1 MPNDPLALILAEL
14 PDEAGYDAVHAAL
27 MATERGRRFLT
38 EFADRNRHADTTAI
52 VGAIAR
58 IEATLRGDGP
68 PRADAAGD
76 LMEIAAAIDRIGAA
90 LAAGATAAPGIS
102 AAIERLLDIAFM
114 LHERPVE
121 ATLCDGLD
129 AAIREISQATLRSE
143 STAAGVREA
152 AELLGALA
160 GRVREMMA
168 LSIAVRG
175 THRPAEEN
183 VAATSG
189 AGFFELATNDGET
202 FAQAVAELAA
212 SLLTLADAPSEP
224 VEAAP
229 ELESGQDAPVPAAE
243 IAPSEPVEAAPEP
256 ESGERA
262 PTPAAEIAPNDNV
275 LLPADETQPA
285 ATETPYNDT
294 VPPQPAPTD
303 VSLSEAVLNQAFA
316 DDYFSNVNLPDEASL
331 SEGTESAPI
340 SGEEP
345 PSEAV
350 APAQNISTEP
360 VPNPQ
365 PSPQPNPQEDPADLF
380 EPGSDPTP
388 TVEAVTPVT
397 ADAAVPAEPPAEPAR
412 AVPAPPARAIP
423 RPPGNDPLAA
433 VRDLS
438 AEELIALFS

>member
-27 MATERGRRFLT
+27 MATERGRHFLT
-38 EFADRNRHADTTAI
+38 EYADRNRHADTTAI

-68 PRADAAGD
+68 PRADATGD

-90 LAAGATAAPGIS
+90 LAAGMPPASDVS
-102 AAIERLLDIAFM
+102 AAIERLLDIAFV

-129 AAIREISQATLRSE
+129 AAIREISEATMRSE

-152 AELLGALA
+152 AELVGALA

-168 LSIAVRG
+168 LSSASRG
-175 THRPAEEN
+175 GPQPVGIN
-183 VAATSG
+183 VDSTSG

-212 SLLTLADAPSEP
+212 SLPTLSDAPSEP
-224 VEAAP
+224 VEALP
-229 ELESGQDAPVPAAE
+229 EPESGEVAPVPAAE
-243 IAPSEPVEAAPEP
+243 IAPS
-256 ESGERA
+256 
-262 PTPAAEIAPNDNV
+262 DNV

-285 ATETPYNDT
+285 ANESVTPADDT
-294 VPPQPAPTD
+294 APPQPASTD

-316 DDYFSNVNLPDEASL
+316 DDYFSNVNLPDDAPV
-331 SEGTESAPI
+331 SEESESAPI
-340 SGEEP
+340 PSEEPPSEEP
-345 PSEAV
+345 PSEAM

-360 VPNPQ
+360 VPG
-365 PSPQPNPQEDPADLF
+365 PQEDPADLF
-380 EPGSDPTP
+380 EPGSVPAP
-388 TVEAVTPVT
+388 PVEAAAPVT
-397 ADAAVPAEPPAEPAR
+397 ADAAVPAEPPAEPVR
-412 AVPAPPARAIP
+412 AVPPPPARAIP
-423 RPPGNDPLAA
+423 RPPGSDPLAA

>member
-1 MPNDPLALILAEL
+1 MPNDPLAQILAEL

-27 MATERGRRFLT
+27 TATERGRRFLT

-90 LAAGATAAPGIS
+90 LASSTTPAPDVS

-129 AAIREISQATLRSE
+129 AAIREISQAAMRSE

-152 AELLGALA
+152 AELVGALA

-168 LSIAVRG
+168 LSNAGRDGPLPVG
-175 THRPAEEN
+175 AN
-183 VAATSG
+183 VDSTSG
-189 AGFFELATNDGET
+189 GGFFELATNDGET

-212 SLLTLADAPSEP
+212 SLPTLADAPSEP
-224 VEAAP
+224 IEAAP
-229 ELESGQDAPVPAAE
+229 EPESGQGAPVPAAE

-256 ESGERA
+256 ESGQGA
-262 PTPAAEIAPNDNV
+262 PTPVAEIALSDHV
-275 LLPADETQPA
+275 LLPADETQQT
-285 ATETPYNDT
+285 ATETPDNDT
-294 VPPQPAPTD
+294 VPPQPASTD
-303 VSLSEAVLNQAFA
+303 VSLSEAVLSQAFA
-316 DDYFSNVNLPDEASL
+316 DDYFSNGNLPDEAPV
-331 SEGTESAPI
+331 SEETESVQI
-340 SGEEP
+340 LNEEP

-350 APAQNISTEP
+350 APPQNISTEP
-360 VPNPQ
+360 VPG
-365 PSPQPNPQEDPADLF
+365 PQEDPADLF
-380 EPGSDPTP
+380 EPGAAPIPPVETATP
-388 TVEAVTPVT
+388 ATPVT
-397 ADAAVPAEPPAEPAR
+397 ADAPVPAEPPAEPAR

>member
-1 MPNDPLALILAEL
+1 MPNDPLALPQILAEL

-52 VGAIAR
+52 VSAIAR

-68 PRADAAGD
+68 PHADAAGD
-76 LMEIAAAIDRIGAA
+76 LMEIAAAVDRIEAA
-90 LAAGATAAPGIS
+90 IASSTTPAPDVS

-129 AAIREISQATLRSE
+129 AAIREISQANMRSE

-152 AELLGALA
+152 AELVGALA

-175 THRPAEEN
+175 THQPAEEN

-189 AGFFELATNDGET
+189 AGFFELATNDGEI

-212 SLLTLADAPSEP
+212 SLPTLSDTPSES
-224 VEAAP
+224 VETLP
-229 ELESGQDAPVPAAE
+229 EPESGEGAPVPAAE
-243 IAPSEPVEAAPEP
+243 IAPGEPVEAVPEP
-256 ESGERA
+256 ESGQGA
-262 PTPAAEIAPNDNV
+262 PAPAAEIAPSDNV
-275 LLPADETQPA
+275 LLPAGEAQPA
-285 ATETPYNDT
+285 ATETPDNDT
-294 VPPQPAPTD
+294 APPQPASID

-316 DDYFSNVNLPDEASL
+316 DDYFSNVNLPDEAPAREES
-331 SEGTESAPI
+331 ESASI

-345 PSEAV
+345 PSEAT
-350 APAQNISTEP
+350 APVQNISTEP
-360 VPNPQ
+360 VPG
-365 PSPQPNPQEDPADLF
+365 PQEDPADLF
-380 EPGSDPTP
+380 EPGAAPIPPLET
-388 TVEAVTPVT
+388 AAPVT
-397 ADAAVPAEPPAEPAR
+397 ADAPVPAEPPAEPAR
-412 AVPAPPARAIP
+412 AVPPPPARAIP

-438 AEELIALFS
+438 PEELIALFS